1 MVSIPKAVVVLTKR
15 GTEADGGE
23 FEGGALYMGEKGDQG
38 GIEAP
43 EEVDVSIRD
52 VVVFASSLLVGGQHV
67 FHGMREATRGRRVA
81 IGLVFQLREDKKANN
96 KANAERRAEGRAE
109 GKCEAKDSRAKTAS
123 RKDSKKQQTRT
134 EQRLRAYGENGGLLP
149 VHTGCSKEAEDGVKD
164 GMN

>member
-1 MVSIPKAVVVLTKR
+1 
-15 GTEADGGE
+15 
-23 FEGGALYMGEKGDQG
+23 MGEKGDQG

-109 GKCEAKDSRAKTAS
+109 GKCEAKDSRE
-123 RKDSKKQQTRT
+123 RRRVGRIERKQQTRT